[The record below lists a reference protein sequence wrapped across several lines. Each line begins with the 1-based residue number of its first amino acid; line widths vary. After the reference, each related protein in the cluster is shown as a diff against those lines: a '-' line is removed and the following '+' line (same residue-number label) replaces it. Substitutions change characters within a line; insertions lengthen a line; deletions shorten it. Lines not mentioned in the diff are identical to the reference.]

1 MRNFKIRILS
11 AMSLT
16 TNSYKF
22 TNNTL
27 RNIFSFIFCAI
38 KDDLHEAETVKS
50 YNFIVE
56 LAHRVPLKDNLLNF
70 IIFLSV
76 FIVGASRRVSN
87 GNLEEISFPPY
98 LLWICSCYMILF

>member
-1 MRNFKIRILS
+1 
-11 AMSLT
+11 MSLT
-16 TNSYKF
+16 TNSFKF

-27 RNIFSFIFCAI
+27 RNIFTFIFCAI
-38 KDDLHEAETVKS
+38 KDDLHETETVKS

-56 LAHRVPLKDNLLNF
+56 LAHRVSLSPLKDNLLIF

-76 FIVGASRRVSN
+76 FIVGASRRASN

-98 LLWICSCYMILF
+98 LLWISSCYMILF